1 MAYIK
6 CRYQNVMD
14 EIKISQISS
23 LYIPKRYMNPSDRK
37 RMLIGTSAQEIVFQ
51 IRINPTFCP

>member
-1 MAYIK
+1 
-6 CRYQNVMD
+6 MD

-51 IRINPTFCP
+51 IRINTTFCP